1 MKSVSMAKFTLQEI
15 EALQNDGNQRA
26 PELFDKKP
34 GKTLADGDLIN
45 SEYLKWGNEAKELGG
60 TLSALH
66 FPLVT
71 LGGGPWKNLTIE
83 FAENI
88 KGVAFSKHLI
98 HLHSYNGS
106 IDRRQLSESDAHVG
120 GVNDL
125 AFSHSNNQ
133 LCGVTGGVDKLIK
146 VWDLSGRRLFN
157 LESHEAPVYSIFPH
171 QKENIQFIILTVV
184 DRKIKAWLYDHMG
197 SRVDYDAP
205 AQGCT
210 RMLYSADGSILF
222 SCGTSKDGDSFL
234 VEWNETE

>member
-60 TLSALH
+60 TLSGNHIFLISNFTSYRDLSAKYTIENIFEIFEALH

-146 VWDLSGRRLFN
+146 
-157 LESHEAPVYSIFPH
+157 
-171 QKENIQFIILTVV
+171 EN
-184 DRKIKAWLYDHMG
+184 
-197 SRVDYDAP
+197 
-205 AQGCT
+205 
-210 RMLYSADGSILF
+210 
-222 SCGTSKDGDSFL
+222 
-234 VEWNETE
+234 